1 MKMDKVVEQGKMF
14 GTQIDFEIY
23 YVVKWHFSGEKT
35 NYSKWCWGKWLAIL
49 EKKSWTLIL

>member
-1 MKMDKVVEQGKMF
+1 MKMDKVVERGKMF

-49 EKKSWTLIL
+49 EKKAGF